1 MLSPIPVGELDR
13 KTYVGG
19 SRVSAVMGLDP
30 ERQGQRKTALTEY
43 LSIIGELE
51 GKPDPER
58 LAFFEWRKEWEV
70 PVVKRLKREFDAQIV
85 SVNQRYRDPD
95 YEFMAAEID
104 FEWMDETNHPA
115 TVENGEIKTCHP
127 LAFSEKQGWGEA
139 GSSDIPV
146 HYAAQCMWGLGV
158 MRRRVCVPVAMA
170 GIDLFTFYRIE
181 RDDETIKWLRDGVID
196 FWVNHVENRIP
207 PDPQNWSDMMQLYA
221 KVNGKPVE
229 IDEGVMRALRD
240 LQEVR
245 VSLTQYKQDEED
257 LKFTIAEF
265 ICKAWGVAPG
275 QEPED
280 DARLLYKD
288 QEVATWKKGRGAH
301 LDQQR
306 LKKDKPEIVSAYT
319 LPHYFRTI
327 RIKK

>member
-1 MLSPIPVGELDR
+1 MSNPIPVGELDR

-43 LSIIGELE
+43 LSIIGELD

-58 LAFFEWRKEWEV
+58 LAFFEWRKEWEPV
-70 PVVKRLKREFDAQIV
+70 VVKRLKREFDAQIV

-104 FEWMDETNHPA
+104 FEWMDETNHPS
-115 TVENGEIKTCHP
+115 TVENGEIKTVHP
-127 LAFSEKQGWGEA
+127 LAFSETQGWGEA

-146 HYAAQCMWGLGV
+146 HYASQCMWGVGV
-158 MRRRVCVPVAMA
+158 KRNRVCVPVAMA

-181 RDDETIKWLRDGVID
+181 RDDETIKWLRDGIVD
-196 FWVNHVENRIP
+196 FWVNHVLKRIP
-207 PDPQNWSDMMQLYA
+207 PDPQNWSDMMQLYS
-221 KVNGKPVE
+221 KINGKPVE
-229 IDEGVMRALRD
+229 IDDGIMLAIRNLAEI
-240 LQEVR
+240 R
-245 VSLTQYKQDEED
+245 VSLKQFADDEEEV
-257 LKFTIAEF
+257 KFRIAEF
-265 ICKAWGVAPG
+265 VSKAWGVKPKE
-275 QEPED
+275 EPED
-280 DARLLYKD
+280 DASLIYQGKV
-288 QEVATWKKGRGAH
+288 VATFNKGKGAH

-306 LKKDKPEIVSAYT
+306 LRKDKPEIVSAYT
-319 LPHYFRTI
+319 LPHYFRMI